1 MLSLLLAPCA
11 PSIHLPHCL
20 TTDHPLCDAS
30 VLSCCPQTQ
39 NRVRNVFM
47 VFVFFFLLVGV
58 INLMAGFDY
67 AKKKLLW

>member
-1 MLSLLLAPCA
+1 M
-11 PSIHLPHCL
+11 
-20 TTDHPLCDAS
+20 
-30 VLSCCPQTQ
+30 LSCCPQTQ